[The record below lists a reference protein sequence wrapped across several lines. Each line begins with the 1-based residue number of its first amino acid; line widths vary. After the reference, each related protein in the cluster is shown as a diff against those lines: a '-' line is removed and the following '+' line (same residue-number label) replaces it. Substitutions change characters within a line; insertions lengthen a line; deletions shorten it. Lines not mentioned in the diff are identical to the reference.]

1 MIIFK
6 EIYKTLV
13 DWIVDLRETRK
24 QLIWISMFLFMW
36 SAVHGVDNTVLL
48 TIAGLLTIVF
58 TFYFA
63 IFCFYFWFQVGRSK
77 FLSFEIVSILRI
89 AIQGLSKCPYS
100 IIVTKSS
107 INLILLCVQCNDLSK
122 DGLDLEFVS
131 SGVTE
136 VFDDISQIWASDQ
149 ECR

>member
-1 MIIFK
+1 M
-6 EIYKTLV
+6 
-13 DWIVDLRETRK
+13 
-24 QLIWISMFLFMW
+24 
-36 SAVHGVDNTVLL
+36 
-48 TIAGLLTIVF
+48 
-58 TFYFA
+58 
-63 IFCFYFWFQVGRSK
+63 GRSK

-89 AIQGLSKCPYS
+89 AIQGLSKCPFS
-100 IIVTKSS
+100 IVVTKSS